1 MSGSVIQSGIIIVSR
16 RSRVCY
22 LEIGCGYRRTVR
34 YGHGLGRN
42 DKRAFL
48 YSYLCRHGK
57 LEIRLRVVGAHVA
70 AVRNSYG
77 RLTRSRYLDVA
88 VGSRSGD
95 THVYDRRIVARNG
108 ILECAFGSRVGS
120 ESRSYSEVVV
130 TVNVTVSGAE
140 IDGIHAVG
148 VFSEQPVFGVA
159 RGIIIILVVAALV
172 VRFGID
178 SYHAV
183 VTAVGENSR
192 GLGEGNAFYLHYFH
206 RIAAHHKA
214 QRHTFRIHE
223 FESDLRG
230 RVERIYRGGI
240 GGKPY
245 RLSRAV
251 EFVLRVYLLRG
262 IGCDALGRK
271 HGIVIRVG
279 AGVFERHLLRN
290 GKYGKR
296 ARKRAG
302 IVAYAREY
310 NASAAPYVDV
320 FAVADAEI
328 DALLKLCRKP
338 RIGHGRDSGSD
349 PRAGEIISLPRRVV
363 SERF

>member
-16 RSRVCY
+16 RSSVCY
-22 LEIGCGYRRTVR
+22 FEIGCGYRRTVR

-77 RLTRSRYLDVA
+77 RLTRTRYLYVA
-88 VGSRSGD
+88 VGARRSD
-95 THVYDRRIVARNG
+95 AHVRYVG
-108 ILECAFGSRVGS
+108 IAALDGIPECAFGCGVGS
-120 ESRSYSEVVV
+120 KPRSYSEVVV
-130 TVNVTVSGAE
+130 TVNVIVTSAE

-148 VFSEQPVFGVA
+148 VLGEQSVFGVA
-159 RGIIIILVVAALV
+159 RGIVIVLVIAALV
-172 VRFGID
+172 VSFGID

-214 QRHTFRIHE
+214 QRYTFRIHE

-328 DALLKLCRKP
+328 DALLKLRRKP